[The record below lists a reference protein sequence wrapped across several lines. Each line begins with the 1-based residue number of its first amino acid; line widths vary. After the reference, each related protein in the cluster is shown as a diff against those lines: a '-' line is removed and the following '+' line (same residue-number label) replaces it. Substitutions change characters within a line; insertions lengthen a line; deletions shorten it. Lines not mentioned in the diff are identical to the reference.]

1 MDKKKSVLSVE
12 MIAQYSLMEDR
23 KGTYETLHE
32 LKLSKLRVVNE
43 HKSPD
48 YYPSTSSR
56 LSWWQQS
63 YSLSKEP
70 LGWASKLLIN

>member
-12 MIAQYSLMEDR
+12 MIAQYGLMEDR

-56 LSWWQQS
+56 LMVAA
-63 YSLSKEP
+63 SKEP
-70 LGWASKLLIN
+70 LGGVSKLLIN